1 MKKREV
7 EFWLEGESRQKVNQ
21 FASRKKFHTETDL
34 EDYAG
39 VLIFFTVIG

>member
-7 EFWLEGESRQKVNQ
+7 EYWLEGESRQEVNQ
-21 FASRKKFHTETDL
+21 FASRKKIHAETDL

-39 VLIFFTVIG
+39 VVIFSRL